1 MRAMSG
7 NPVVERRRWMGCAAP
22 VVLIVVSVALTLA
35 ARGEGPFAG
44 ERGLTMWMHRNTPG
58 PVDALGGLLN
68 PLVTDLT
75 APLVFGVI
83 GLLVWWR
90 WGRYAATVL
99 GLAGAFT
106 ALTRIGDL
114 VERPRPTATGA
125 WTDYHYGN
133 GGYPS
138 GHVVFTVLVL
148 GTVVVLARRHSSPLV
163 ARRLAVV
170 TVILSA
176 LTTWTRIS
184 SLAHWPLDVVWPWHP
199 PPSAGWPT
207 SSRDWIHSAPA
218 TRGCASSSACLPSQ
232 RWKPAPAGRW
242 PTLP

>member
-90 WGRYAATVL
+90 WGRHAATVL

-170 TVILSA
+170 TVVLSA

-184 SLAHWPLDVVWPWHP
+184 SLAHWPLDVFGGLAMASAALCGVAYVISRLDPL
-199 PPSAGWPT
+199 SAGHP
-207 SSRDWIHSAPA
+207 RLRFVI
-218 TRGCASSSACLPSQ
+218 GLPS
-232 RWKPAPAGRW
+232 
-242 PTLP
+242 